1 MEKLNV
7 CLHVSNVALV
17 VACLLATF
25 GGTLN
30 QIASARA
37 NLKELHIVANK
48 AVNPCSLAVPSTAL
62 LEAGVRH
69 DAGGIGDEQR
79 VAEDI
84 ATGICAS
91 ENVYVMLGFMMRN
104 RSIYHKP
111 DQGGGWT
118 DAEDSL
124 LDAICDLEDDTYGD
138 IRTRISRAYM
148 ASHAAFVRFATGCS
162 FESDPFAAAI
172 CPQSA
177 LVKSEMLAAAVDAS
191 AGGFGELPSTGKQL
205 YRLTALATAG
215 FFDRF
220 VNAGRCTQVHTPTNA
235 TALCERT
242 FADRHGAVGFSMSV
256 SPPPAAAGA
265 LVGYRNMHQQ
275 TCAGRAADF
284 NPPSPPPAPDWLTSQ
299 TGEMA
304 ACTDSLIWGLVD
316 LRRGFGVPDAVDP
329 FEFETSSAFWLIR
342 PFFEWCFRID
352 DARVSD
358 AAMADRA
365 GRLRLYA
372 AYRLAAISAKSMVAN
387 SVAGFVFGF
396 ASVPTGVF
404 VLARL
409 LRLSETRTLIQPPM
423 RSILPIAAVAG
434 ILYWAWC
441 IWVDPEWHESP
452 YYVSVSCGRRK
463 EAYASSAPWLTSD
476 GGNRNE
482 SSWVPWV
489 VLASV
494 GYLFVYVNVL
504 RKFGVSQQTVAK
516 DLKFTD
522 PRHPYSTI
530 IMLLVLVQMLFLVLN
545 AVDTGRF
552 WFQQA
557 VQADV
562 KIGGPAL
569 SIDTLENYEN
579 DLYLAVVASL
589 MYGFAVGVCNQRWA
603 AATMTKTGK
612 VPYATALI
620 TPLVAPLALQWYV
633 YGAKDLKAGT
643 RRGFVSANAGITA
656 ATAFVALYFVK
667 KLFDAFEPTPPDAP
681 VVNEE
686 GPANNLTEDQRRF
699 REKLTD
705 EEVRRLASSQ
715 PLDQQPLLSG
725 TITRSKSKKL
735 GFTLPIRFEK

>member
-1 MEKLNV
+1 MQKLNV
-7 CLHVSNVALV
+7 WLHISNAALV

-25 GGTLN
+25 GGTLT
-30 QIASARA
+30 QVASARET
-37 NLKELHIVANK
+37 LKELHTVANQ
-48 AVNPCSLAVPSTAL
+48 AVNPCGLAVPSTAL
-62 LEAGVRH
+62 LEAGVRQ
-69 DAGGIGDEQR
+69 DASVVGDEQR

-84 ATGICAS
+84 ATGLCAS
-91 ENVYVMLGFMMRN
+91 ENIYVMMGFMMRN
-104 RSIYHKP
+104 RSVYHRS
-111 DQGGGWT
+111 DEDGGWT

-124 LDAICDLEDDTYGD
+124 LDALCGLEDDRYGD
-138 IRTRISRAYM
+138 IRRRISRAYM
-148 ASHAAFVRFATGCS
+148 ASHAAFVSFATGCS
-162 FESDPFAAAI
+162 FESDPFAEAI
-172 CPQSA
+172 CPQSE
-177 LVKSEMLAAAVDAS
+177 LVKGEMLAAALDAS
-191 AGGFGELPSTGKQL
+191 AGGFGQLPGTGKQL
-205 YRLTALATAG
+205 YRLVALATAG

-235 TALCERT
+235 TALCGNTLAERFT
-242 FADRHGAVGFSMSV
+242 SAEFASMGFTIDA

-275 TCAGRAADF
+275 SCADRSADF
-284 NPPSPPPAPDWLTSQ
+284 NSPSPPPAPDWLSPQ

-387 SVAGFVFGF
+387 SVAGFVCGF

-404 VLARL
+404 VLARV
-409 LRLSETRTLIQPPM
+409 LSLTKAQTLIQPPM
-423 RSILPIAAVAG
+423 RSVLPIAALVG

-441 IWVDPEWHESP
+441 MWVDPQWHQSP
-452 YYVSVSCGRRK
+452 YYTSISCGRRK
-463 EAYASSAPWLTSD
+463 DAYASSAPWLTSD
-476 GGNRNE
+476 GGNRSE

-504 RKFGVSQQTVAK
+504 RKFGVSQSTVAK

-522 PRHPYSTI
+522 PRHSFSTI
-530 IMLLVLVQMLFLVLN
+530 LMILVLVQLLLLVLN
-545 AVDTGRF
+545 AVDTGRL
-552 WFQQA
+552 WFDQA
-557 VQADV
+557 VRAEV
-562 KIGGPAL
+562 RIGGPRL
-569 SIDTLENYEN
+569 RMDTLENYEN

-603 AATMTKTGK
+603 AATMTKLGK

-633 YGAKDLKAGT
+633 YGAKDLKKGT
-643 RRGFVSANAGITA
+643 RRALVSANAAVTA
-656 ATAFVALYFVK
+656 ATAAVALYFVK
-667 KLFDAFEPTPPDAP
+667 KLFEAFETEPATATVVNPKGQAEGSPSSTATPPRPMVA
-681 VVNEE
+681 
-686 GPANNLTEDQRRF
+686 R
-699 REKLTD
+699 
-705 EEVRRLASSQ
+705 ASAS
-715 PLDQQPLLSG
+715 DQQPLLGG
-725 TITRSKSKKL
+725 TITRGRGRKL
-735 GFTLPIRFEK
+735 GFSLPIRFER